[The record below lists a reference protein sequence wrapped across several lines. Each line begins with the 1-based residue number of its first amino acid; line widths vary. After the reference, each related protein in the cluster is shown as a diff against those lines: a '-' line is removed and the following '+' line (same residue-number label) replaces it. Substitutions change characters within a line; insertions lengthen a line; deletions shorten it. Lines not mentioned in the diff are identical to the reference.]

1 MKKFLN
7 LFRHSPEIADARPL
21 IIKSPVARIESY
33 ASRKGSSKRALLSYL
48 VQPVIDEL
56 NDGVTE
62 KFSNDGIARAWP
74 KALNEL
80 GYEVDII
87 NWDDTNFIIEKPYDL
102 VISHGAIN
110 FKHLAK
116 QLKGTEKYIYFSTG
130 SYWQYHNEQEDKRLV
145 EFRSRNNF
153 SLPRDR
159 YINNPEEDA
168 NSGATGIICLGNQT
182 TADTYKKFKKVI
194 NLPIGCY
201 PETRSINKDLEAGR
215 KNFLFFSGAG
225 NIHKGLDLL
234 IEAFAKQPD
243 YSLHIST
250 FMDDKFAKFYAK
262 ELKLPNIIVHNFVT
276 LRSEKFYEICDACN
290 YIIFPSCSE
299 GSPGS
304 VVECMQQGLIPI
316 VSKTSHID
324 IEDTGIVLDDVSVT
338 SLTEAIKL
346 ISGESLASLKKRS
359 VAARRIVKENHSP
372 AHFANSLTIA
382 LGEILDV

>member
-1 MKKFLN
+1 MNKLLN
-7 LFRHSPEIADARPL
+7 LFRRPETKDARPL
-21 IIKSPVARIESY
+21 IITSPVPRIEGYTS
-33 ASRKGSSKRALLSYL
+33 KKSSGKRALLSYL

-87 NWDDTNFIIEKPYDL
+87 NWDDTNFIIEKSYDL
-102 VISHGAIN
+102 VVSHGAIN
-110 FKHLAK
+110 FEHLAK

-130 SYWQYHNEQEDKRLV
+130 SYWQYHNAQEDKRLA
-145 EFRSRNNF
+145 EFSRRNNV

-159 YINNPEEDA
+159 YIDNPEEEA
-168 NSGATGIICLGNQT
+168 NCHATGIICLGNQS

-201 PETRSINKDLEAGR
+201 PDTRSIEKDLEAGR

-234 IEAFAKQPD
+234 IEAFAKQSD
-243 YSLHIST
+243 YTLHICT

-262 ELKLPNIIVHNFVT
+262 ELKLSNIIVHDFVI

-324 IEDTGIVLDDVSVT
+324 IEDSGITLSRVSVT
-338 SLTEAIKL
+338 SLVESMKL
-346 ISGESLASLKKRS
+346 ISGEPLPSLNKRSLAARQL
-359 VAARRIVKENHSP
+359 VAKNHSP
-372 AHFANSLTIA
+372 KRFADTLTIA
-382 LGEILDV
+382 LKEILNA